1 MAFYFHPS
9 LLAVSFYLLVR
20 AKTVVIK
27 EENSLC
33 KHNAATVAVV
43 VVVVFFA
50 VCICKCK
57 LILFHPLS

>member
-20 AKTVVIK
+20 EETVVIK

-43 VVVVFFA
+43 VVVFFA